1 LTPGYWKNHQA
12 QLTAL
17 LPVSLGNYVVDTFK
31 KATAVFNAMNC
42 SSTKPNDAI
51 GCLAGHLLAA
61 KLNVKNG
68 SSSCISPTITK
79 TDAFL
84 SNQVVNGVQ
93 GINYTGPTGKYTLT
107 TAQRNLA
114 VTLKNALD
122 TYNNNLGCPIVMNTN
137 SQLASAPSQTS
148 SNNLLSDFIRFL
160 ETLFAAQPASSKGS
174 N

>member
-1 LTPGYWKNHQA
+1 LTPGYWKNHQT

-17 LPVSLGNYVVDTFK
+17 LPISLGNYVVDTYK

-42 SSTKPNDAI
+42 SSSKPNDAI

-68 SSSCISPTITK
+68 SSSCIAPTIAK
-79 TDAFL
+79 ADAFL
-84 SNQVVNGVQ
+84 SGQVVNGVT
-93 GINYTGPTGKYTLT
+93 GINYTGPSGKYTLS

-114 VTLKNALD
+114 VTLKSALD

-137 SQLASAPSQTS
+137 SQLASTSTQTS
-148 SNNLLSDFIRFL
+148 DNLLSGFIHFL
-160 ETLFAAQPASSKGS
+160 ETLFAAQPASSQTS